1 MIDWMSIFKA
11 TMRYLMPFDLASTCS
26 AALVH
31 LCKPFNCRQYWYV
44 RPKFTRNATIV
55 YGCIIPFLPERLLI
69 IQDAVLRV
77 HSRYRDE
84 ALPFTNSIV
93 HSNVPLLLLTL
104 EPC

>member
-1 MIDWMSIFKA
+1 MIDWMTGLKR

-31 LCKPFNCRQYWYV
+31 LCKSFNCRQCWYV

-55 YGCIIPFLPERLLI
+55 YFCTIPFLPERLLI

-77 HSRYRDE
+77 S
-84 ALPFTNSIV
+84 FTLSG
-93 HSNVPLLLLTL
+93 
-104 EPC
+104 